1 MHAAGHQLRGPV
13 GVGRHLAAHG
23 HVDAG
28 LAGGRAQ
35 LVQQATDGGRRGVQQ
50 RRDEIRERIQALSPE
65 QKRALIDEAL
75 SHLGRQGLLNAV
87 VSRRAAQGDILHGML
102 GATVVRIY
110 GEREYGP
117 DWNKKAP
124 EGDLFSQI

>member
-1 MHAAGHQLRGPV
+1 MSG
-13 GVGRHLAAHG
+13 LAAMRRSE
-23 HVDAG
+23 VMAIALTRL
-28 LAGGRAQ
+28 LATLPSEVPTPR
-35 LVQQATDGGRRGVQQ
+35 LLPPEEEWVQQ
-50 RRDEIRERIQALSPE
+50 RRDEIRQRIQALSPE

-124 EGDLFSQI
+124 EGDLFS